1 MSNIRY
7 YVKEILAYANL
18 HRELIANV
26 LLAAIYVVGLILI
39 FRGYVKGE
47 SKLTRVGGAIIFFG
61 TIARIIVINL

>member
-7 YVKEILAYANL
+7 YAEEILAYANL

-26 LLAAIYVVGLILI
+26 LLAVIYAVGLLLI
-39 FRGYVKGE
+39 FRGYVKNE
-47 SKLTRVGGAIIFFG
+47 SKLTRIGGAAIFFG